1 MLTLVKGV
9 GTALKSMF
17 ATTLLLSL
25 LTFVFAILF
34 ATLTKFDEG
43 LIRTGVI
50 TDTLNFQKVGSSMW
64 ILLLHGLFLGNISVF
79 TDVMFQAGVGGF
91 SLLPFFVFVFFG
103 AFTLLNKQIG
113 FQCEITSGVSAQ
125 EQESRQIVYLRT
137 HLMHVLK
144 VCYQRDDLTL
154 TKEELDLVMTD
165 PEFHEC
171 LLAFGTDLCAQGRAP
186 RRRGEQTCLLPQGL
200 LERSDLL
207 AAHVLNRTV
216 LALPRPVAGLLVL
229 WTSSWQQRTTRT
241 PRRWSSPSC
250 KPSCARRPA
259 LEITVRV
266 F

>member
-1 MLTLVKGV
+1 M
-9 GTALKSMF
+9 
-17 ATTLLLSL
+17 
-25 LTFVFAILF
+25 
-34 ATLTKFDEG
+34 
-43 LIRTGVI
+43 
-50 TDTLNFQKVGSSMW
+50 
-64 ILLLHGLFLGNISVF
+64 LLHGLFLDNISVLI
-79 TDVMFQAGVGGF
+79 DVMFQAGVGGF

-103 AFTLLNKQIG
+103 AFTLLNMQIG

-125 EQESRQIVYLRT
+125 EQESRQIIYLRT
-137 HLMHVLK
+137 HLMHVLQ
-144 VCYQRDDLTL
+144 VYYPRDDLTL

-171 LLAFGTDLCAQGRAP
+171 LLAFGTDLCAQGR
-186 RRRGEQTCLLPQGL
+186 
-200 LERSDLL
+200 
-207 AAHVLNRTV
+207 
-216 LALPRPVAGLLVL
+216 ALPRPVAGLLVL